1 MRGSARFALVCWGSR
16 GIEGEECEGMSNWE
30 EGELFLVWFFFFRWI
45 YLGPVCASSVFY
57 VMFQDAFTARW
68 V

>member
-1 MRGSARFALVCWGSR
+1 MRFALVCWGSR
-16 GIEGEECEGMSNWE
+16 GIEGRKIGGVIGRESF
-30 EGELFLVWFFFFRWI
+30 FLSGFFSVDI
-45 YLGPVCASSVFY
+45 PLGFCASSVFY